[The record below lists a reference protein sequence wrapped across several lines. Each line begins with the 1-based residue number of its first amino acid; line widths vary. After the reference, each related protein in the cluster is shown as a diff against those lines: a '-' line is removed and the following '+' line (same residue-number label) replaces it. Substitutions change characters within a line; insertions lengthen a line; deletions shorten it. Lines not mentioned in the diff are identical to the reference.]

1 MRSPRLLAFAL
12 CALFALAAVGTAR
25 AQGGIWST
33 IPVPGTSVAGV
44 ADGDSGRVLIA
55 GSNGAHRFDGF
66 RLRRLPIFSATTD
79 SLSGNAILRAHN
91 GDIWF
96 AHRGAVSV
104 EVAEPVSADGADW
117 HATVRLRERVREAI
131 LARLGEPD
139 LAHIVAPLPGA
150 GPD

>member
-1 MRSPRLLAFAL
+1 MPVVPITIRGTRS
-12 CALFALAAVGTAR
+12 
-25 AQGGIWST
+25 
-33 IPVPGTSVAGV
+33 
-44 ADGDSGRVLIA
+44 
-55 GSNGAHRFDGF
+55 
-66 RLRRLPIFSATTD
+66 
-79 SLSGNAILRAHN
+79 ILRS
-91 GDIWF
+91 DIWF

-131 LARLGEPD
+131 LAHLGEPD